1 MKVYVHVNVQ
11 ACMHMW
17 MHVDQ
22 EIKVIKH
29 TGQAVQPTDKQTKSQ
44 THAKTDRWTNLLL
57 GMELKDSS
65 RPIWCRPT
73 ARSNCRV
80 CDVCHS
86 GLTDKSDTFSCTS
99 AACFVML
106 SWGTENPVTCQGGR
120 LTECTEVGIK
130 VVD

>member
-1 MKVYVHVNVQ
+1 MNAYVYVYVQ
-11 ACMHMW
+11 ECMHMW
-17 MHVDQ
+17 VHVDQ

-29 TGQAVQPTDKQTKSQ
+29 TGQFSQQTNKPRAR
-44 THAKTDRWTNLLL
+44 HMERRTNLLL

-80 CDVCHS
+80 CDVCHR

-106 SWGTENPVTCQGGR
+106 SWGTKNPVTCQGGR
-120 LTECTEVGIK
+120 LTECTQVGIK